1 MYNNIFSKIIRY
13 CLKLVSMKNLLF
25 ILILFFSLNS
35 FGEEIKVI
43 SKIQS
48 VIVFRNGAQLKRIA
62 NVNLKSGINE
72 VVITNLPEG
81 LIESSVNVKIDAKI
95 EMTSVS
101 FRRNFENNPEIKP
114 EYIALKKKYDEI
126 FAKKENEQIAYETWK
141 EEENLILANKK
152 LAGENSSLSSDQL
165 IKIAD
170 LYRTR
175 LLEIKQKLLS
185 SNRTLMEIDKELAKI
200 SSQMSE
206 LGNKPN
212 NQFTEEIVLFLK
224 SATNSTEKIEL
235 SYLDGRARW
244 NTSFDLRL
252 ESLQKPLNLVNKGL
266 VSQNTG
272 EDWTDISLILSTGN
286 PQSNVQFPILN
297 PWFLYYYQ
305 EIFSKQKANM
315 EMVPAQSRLGDNS
328 RQFVVDGVV
337 INPMEVEATENI
349 TFMEFTLPDK
359 MTIPSDN
366 KSHEVKLKDNEIP
379 AQFEYVAIP
388 KLDKN
393 VYLRANILDWDQY
406 NLSSGQVKL
415 YFEGTFTGTSYI
427 DANLTNDTLSISLG
441 PDIAIAAKREKLKDL
456 KKSSIFSGKKNQQFG
471 YEINVKN
478 NKPDAIE
485 IVIVDQIPLSTD
497 AEMIVDVDELSG
509 GKLNKETGIIEWKLK
524 LKSGEQIKKRLAYT
538 VKIPKEKRINL

>member
-1 MYNNIFSKIIRY
+1 MRY
-13 CLKLVSMKNLLF
+13 CLKLVNMKNLLF
-25 ILILFFSLNS
+25 ILILFFSLKS
-35 FGEEIKVI
+35 YCEEIKIV

-81 LIESSVNVKIDAKI
+81 LIESSINIKI
-95 EMTSVS
+95 EPKIEISSVS
-101 FRRNFENNPEIKP
+101 FRRNFENNPELKP
-114 EYIALKKKYDEI
+114 EYLSLKKKYNEI
-126 FAKKENEQIAYETWK
+126 FAKKENELIVYDTWK
-141 EEENLILANKK
+141 EEENLILSNKK
-152 LAGENSSLSSDQL
+152 IAGENTSLSSEQL

-175 LLEIKQKLLS
+175 LLEIKQKLLNC
-185 SNRTLMEIDKELAKI
+185 NRALIEIDKELAKI
-200 SSQMSE
+200 SSQLNE
-206 LGNKPN
+206 LGNNPI
-212 NQFTEEIVLFLK
+212 NQFAGEVVIFIK
-224 SATNSTEKIEL
+224 STITSTEKIEL
-235 SYLDGRARW
+235 SYFDSRARW
-244 NTSFDLRL
+244 NTCFDLRL

-272 EDWTDISLILSTGN
+272 EEWTDISLILSTGN

-305 EIFSKQKANM
+305 EIFAKQKANM
-315 EMVPAQSRLGDNS
+315 EMVPAQSRFGDNS
-328 RQFVVDGVV
+328 RQFVIDGVG
-337 INPMEVEATENI
+337 INPMEAEATENI

-393 VYLRANILDWDQY
+393 VYLRANILNWDQY

-427 DANLTNDTLSISLG
+427 DANLTSDTLSISLG
-441 PDIAIAAKREKLKDL
+441 PDIAIAVKREKLKDL
-456 KKSSIFSGKKNQQFG
+456 KKSNIFSGKKNQQFG
-471 YEINVKN
+471 FEINVKN
-478 NKPDAIE
+478 NKPDATE
-485 IVIVDQIPLSTD
+485 IVLFDQIPLSTD
-497 AEMIVDVDELSG
+497 AEMIIEVDELSG
-509 GKLNKETGIIEWKLK
+509 GKLNSETGIVEWELK

-538 VKIPKEKRINL
+538 IKIPKGKRINL

>member
-1 MYNNIFSKIIRY
+1 
-13 CLKLVSMKNLLF
+13 MKNLLF

-81 LIESSVNVKIDAKI
+81 LIESSVKVKIDPKI
-95 EMTSVS
+95 EMSSVS
-101 FRRNFENNPEIKP
+101 FRRNFENNPEMKP

-126 FAKKENEQIAYETWK
+126 FAKKENEQIVYDTWK

-152 LAGENSSLSSDQL
+152 IAGENTSLSSEQL

-185 SNRTLMEIDKELAKI
+185 SNRSLTEIDKELAKI

-206 LGNKPN
+206 LGNKSN
-212 NQFTEEIVLFLK
+212 NQFTGEIVLFLK
-224 SATNSTEKIEL
+224 SSTNSTEKIEL

-266 VSQNTG
+266 VTQNTG
-272 EDWTDISLILSTGN
+272 EDWTDIALILSTGN

-305 EIFSKQKANM
+305 DIFSKQKAYQGNAF
-315 EMVPAQSRLGDNS
+315 PAQARMNDNVRTS
-328 RQFVVDGVV
+328 SHKEDL
-337 INPMEVEATENI
+337 NYNNVEATENI
-349 TFMEFTLPDK
+349 TFMEFSLPDK

-415 YFEGTFTGTSYI
+415 YFESTFTGTSYI
-427 DANLTNDTLSISLG
+427 DANLTSDTLTISLG

-471 YEINVKN
+471 FEINVKN
-478 NKPDAIE
+478 NKPETIE
-485 IVIVDQIPLSTD
+485 IVLVDQIPLSTD
-497 AEMIVDVDELSG
+497 AEMIVEVDELSG
-509 GKLNKETGIIEWKLK
+509 GKLNKDTGIIEWKLK

-538 VKIPKEKRINL
+538 IKIPKEKRINL

>member
-1 MYNNIFSKIIRY
+1 MRY

-25 ILILFFSLNS
+25 ILILFFSLKS
-35 FGEEIKVI
+35 YSEEIKIV

-81 LIESSVNVKIDAKI
+81 LIESSINIKIDPKI
-95 EMTSVS
+95 EISSVS
-101 FRRNFENNPEIKP
+101 FRRNFENNPELKP
-114 EYIALKKKYDEI
+114 EYLSLKKKYNEI
-126 FAKKENEQIAYETWK
+126 FAKKENELIVYDTWK
-141 EEENLILANKK
+141 EEENLILSNKK
-152 LAGENSSLSSDQL
+152 IAGENTSLSSEQL
-165 IKIAD
+165 VKIAD

-175 LLEIKQKLLS
+175 LLEIKQKLLNC
-185 SNRTLMEIDKELAKI
+185 NRALIEIDKELAKI
-200 SSQMSE
+200 SSQLNE
-206 LGNKPN
+206 LGNNPI
-212 NQFTEEIVLFLK
+212 NQFAGEVVIFLK
-224 SATNSTEKIEL
+224 STISSTEKIEL
-235 SYLDGRARW
+235 SYFDSRARW
-244 NTSFDLRL
+244 NTCFDLRL

-272 EDWTDISLILSTGN
+272 EEWTDISLILSTGN

-305 EIFSKQKANM
+305 EIFTKQKANM
-315 EMVPAQSRLGDNS
+315 EMVPAQSRFGDNS
-328 RQFVVDGVV
+328 RQFVIDGVG
-337 INPMEVEATENI
+337 INPMEAEATENI

-379 AQFEYVAIP
+379 AEFEYVAIP

-393 VYLRANILDWDQY
+393 VYLRANILNWDQY
-406 NLSSGQVKL
+406 NISSGQVKL

-427 DANLTNDTLSISLG
+427 DANLTSDTLSISLG
-441 PDIAIAAKREKLKDL
+441 PDIAIAVKREKLKDL
-456 KKSSIFSGKKNQQFG
+456 KKSNIFSGKKNQQFG
-471 YEINVKN
+471 FEINVKN
-478 NKPDAIE
+478 NKPDATE
-485 IVIVDQIPLSTD
+485 IVLFDQIPLSTD
-497 AEMIVDVDELSG
+497 SEMIIEVDELSG
-509 GKLNKETGIIEWKLK
+509 GKLNSETGIVEWELK

-538 VKIPKEKRINL
+538 IKIPKGKRINL

>member
-1 MYNNIFSKIIRY
+1 MRY
-13 CLKLVSMKNLLF
+13 CLKLVNMKNLLF
-25 ILILFFSLNS
+25 ILILFFSLKS
-35 FGEEIKVI
+35 YSEELKIV

-81 LIESSVNVKIDAKI
+81 LIESSINIKI
-95 EMTSVS
+95 EPKIEISSVS
-101 FRRNFENNPEIKP
+101 FRRNFENNPELKP
-114 EYIALKKKYDEI
+114 EYLALKKKYDEI
-126 FAKKENEQIAYETWK
+126 FAKKENELIVYDTWK
-141 EEENLILANKK
+141 EEENLILSNKK
-152 LAGENSSLSSDQL
+152 IAGENTSLSSEQL

-175 LLEIKQKLLS
+175 LLEIKQKLLNC
-185 SNRTLMEIDKELAKI
+185 NRALIEIDKELAKI
-200 SSQMSE
+200 SSQLNE
-206 LGNKPN
+206 LGNNPI
-212 NQFTEEIVLFLK
+212 NQFAGEVVIFIK
-224 SATNSTEKIEL
+224 STITSTEKIEL
-235 SYLDGRARW
+235 SYFDSRARW
-244 NTSFDLRL
+244 NTCFDLRL

-272 EDWTDISLILSTGN
+272 EEWTDISLILSTGN

-305 EIFSKQKANM
+305 EIFAKQKANM
-315 EMVPAQSRLGDNS
+315 EMVPAQSRFGDNS
-328 RQFVVDGVV
+328 RQFVIDGVG
-337 INPMEVEATENI
+337 INPMEAEATENI

-393 VYLRANILDWDQY
+393 VYLRANILNWDQY

-427 DANLTNDTLSISLG
+427 DANLTSDTLSISLG
-441 PDIAIAAKREKLKDL
+441 PDIAIAVKREKLKDL
-456 KKSSIFSGKKNQQFG
+456 KKSNIFSGKKNQQFG
-471 YEINVKN
+471 FEINVKN
-478 NKPDAIE
+478 NKPDATE
-485 IVIVDQIPLSTD
+485 IVLFDQIPLSTD
-497 AEMIVDVDELSG
+497 AEMIIEVDELSG
-509 GKLNKETGIIEWKLK
+509 GKLNSETGIVEWELK

-538 VKIPKEKRINL
+538 IKIPKGKRINL

>member
-1 MYNNIFSKIIRY
+1 
-13 CLKLVSMKNLLF
+13 MKNLLF
-25 ILILFFSLNS
+25 ILILFFSLKS
-35 FGEEIKVI
+35 YSEEIKIV

-81 LIESSVNVKIDAKI
+81 LIESSINIKIDPKI
-95 EMTSVS
+95 EISLVS
-101 FRRNFENNPEIKP
+101 FRRNFENNPELKP
-114 EYIALKKKYDEI
+114 EYLSLKKKYNEI
-126 FAKKENEQIAYETWK
+126 FAKKENELIVYDTWK
-141 EEENLILANKK
+141 EEENLILSNKK
-152 LAGENSSLSSDQL
+152 IAGENTSLSSEQL

-175 LLEIKQKLLS
+175 LLEIKQKLLNC
-185 SNRTLMEIDKELAKI
+185 NRALIEIDKELAKI
-200 SSQMSE
+200 SSQLNE
-206 LGNKPN
+206 LGNNPI
-212 NQFTEEIVLFLK
+212 NQFEGEVVIFLK
-224 SATNSTEKIEL
+224 STISSTEKIEL
-235 SYLDGRARW
+235 SYFDSRARW
-244 NTSFDLRL
+244 NTCFDLRL

-272 EDWTDISLILSTGN
+272 EEWTDISLILSTGN
-286 PQSNVQFPILN
+286 PQSNVQFPVLN

-305 EIFSKQKANM
+305 EIFTKQKAYQGNAF
-315 EMVPAQSRLGDNS
+315 PAQARMDDNVRTS
-328 RQFVVDGVV
+328 VDKDEF
-337 INPMEVEATENI
+337 NYAVEATENI

-393 VYLRANILDWDQY
+393 VYLRANILNWDQY
-406 NLSSGQVKL
+406 NISSGQVKL

-427 DANLTNDTLSISLG
+427 DANLTSDTLSISLG
-441 PDIAIAAKREKLKDL
+441 PDIAIAVKREKLKDL
-456 KKSSIFSGKKNQQFG
+456 KKSNIFSGKKNQQFG
-471 YEINVKN
+471 FEINVKN
-478 NKPDAIE
+478 NKPDATE
-485 IVIVDQIPLSTD
+485 IVLFDQIPLSTD
-497 AEMIVDVDELSG
+497 AEMIIEVDELSG
-509 GKLNKETGIIEWKLK
+509 GKLNSETGIVEWELK

-538 VKIPKEKRINL
+538 IKIPKGKRINL

>member
-1 MYNNIFSKIIRY
+1 MRY
-13 CLKLVSMKNLLF
+13 CLKLVNMKNLLF
-25 ILILFFSLNS
+25 ILILFFSLKS
-35 FGEEIKVI
+35 YCEEIKIV

-81 LIESSVNVKIDAKI
+81 LIESSINIKI
-95 EMTSVS
+95 EPKIEISSVS
-101 FRRNFENNPEIKP
+101 FRRNFENNPELKP
-114 EYIALKKKYDEI
+114 EYLALKKKYDEI
-126 FAKKENEQIAYETWK
+126 FAKKENELIVYDTWK
-141 EEENLILANKK
+141 EEENLILSNKK
-152 LAGENSSLSSDQL
+152 IAGENTSLSSEQL

-175 LLEIKQKLLS
+175 LLEIKQKLLNC
-185 SNRTLMEIDKELAKI
+185 NRALIEIDKELAKI
-200 SSQMSE
+200 SSQLNE
-206 LGNKPN
+206 LGNNPI
-212 NQFTEEIVLFLK
+212 NQFAGEVVIFIK
-224 SATNSTEKIEL
+224 STITSTEKIEL
-235 SYLDGRARW
+235 SYFDSRARW
-244 NTSFDLRL
+244 NTCFDLRL

-272 EDWTDISLILSTGN
+272 EEWTDISLILSTGN

-305 EIFSKQKANM
+305 EIFAKQKANM
-315 EMVPAQSRLGDNS
+315 EMVPAQSRFGDNS
-328 RQFVVDGVV
+328 RQFVIDGVG
-337 INPMEVEATENI
+337 INPMEAEATENI

-393 VYLRANILDWDQY
+393 VYLRANILNWDQY

-427 DANLTNDTLSISLG
+427 DANLTSDTLSISLG
-441 PDIAIAAKREKLKDL
+441 PDIAIAVKREKLKDL
-456 KKSSIFSGKKNQQFG
+456 KKSNIFSGKKNQQFG
-471 YEINVKN
+471 FEINVKN
-478 NKPDAIE
+478 NKPDATE
-485 IVIVDQIPLSTD
+485 IVLFDQIPLSTD
-497 AEMIVDVDELSG
+497 AEMIIEVDELSG
-509 GKLNKETGIIEWKLK
+509 GKLNSETGIVEWELK

-538 VKIPKEKRINL
+538 IKIPKGKRINL

>member
-1 MYNNIFSKIIRY
+1 MRY
-13 CLKLVSMKNLLF
+13 CLKLVNMKNLLF
-25 ILILFFSLNS
+25 ILILFFSLKS
-35 FGEEIKVI
+35 YSEELKIV

-81 LIESSVNVKIDAKI
+81 LIESSINVKIEPKI
-95 EMTSVS
+95 EISSVS
-101 FRRNFENNPEIKP
+101 FRRNFENNPELKP
-114 EYIALKKKYDEI
+114 EYLALKKKYDEI
-126 FAKKENEQIAYETWK
+126 FAKKENELIVYDTWK
-141 EEENLILANKK
+141 EEENLILSNKK
-152 LAGENSSLSSDQL
+152 IAGENTSLSSEQL
-165 IKIAD
+165 VKIAD

-175 LLEIKQKLLS
+175 LLEIKQKLLNC
-185 SNRTLMEIDKELAKI
+185 NRALIEIDKELAKI
-200 SSQMSE
+200 SSQLNE
-206 LGNKPN
+206 LGNNPIK
-212 NQFTEEIVLFLK
+212 QFAGEVVIFLK
-224 SATNSTEKIEL
+224 SSITSTEKIEL
-235 SYLDGRARW
+235 SYFDSRARW

-266 VSQNTG
+266 VTQNTG
-272 EDWTDISLILSTGN
+272 EEWTDISLVLATGN

-305 EIFSKQKANM
+305 EIFAKQKANM
-315 EMVPAQSRLGDNS
+315 EMVPSQSRFGDNS
-328 RQFVVDGVV
+328 RQFVVDGVG
-337 INPMEVEATENI
+337 INPMEAEATENI

-393 VYLRANILDWDQY
+393 VYLRANILNWDQY

-427 DANLTNDTLSISLG
+427 DANQTSDTLSISLG
-441 PDIAIAAKREKLKDL
+441 PDIAIAVKREKLKDL
-456 KKSSIFSGKKNQQFG
+456 KKSNIFSGKKNQQFG
-471 YEINVKN
+471 FEINVKN
-478 NKPDAIE
+478 NKPDATE
-485 IVIVDQIPLSTD
+485 IVLFDQIPLSTD
-497 AEMIVDVDELSG
+497 AEMVIEVDELSG
-509 GKLNKETGIIEWKLK
+509 GKLNSETGIVEWELK

-538 VKIPKEKRINL
+538 IKIPKGKRINL